1 MGKRLYVGNLAYKT
15 RDDGLRAFFAAAGNV
30 TAAEVI
36 MMGRRSNRSKGFGF
50 VEFATDEEATHA
62 RETLNGQL
70 LDERPIRVD
79 VANDKPERAE
89 GDRRDDRP
97 PRQDYNDRGNDRG
110 TDRPAYSSDRPSYGN
125 DRPAYSSDRPSGGGG
140 AHGGYSSGGGGYNS
154 DRGGERRYS
163 DRRF

>member
-15 RDDGLRAFFAAAGNV
+15 RDDGLHAFFAAAGTV

-50 VEFATDEEATHA
+50 VEFATDEEAKHA
-62 RETLNGQL
+62 METLNGQL
-70 LDERPIRVD
+70 LDERPIRLD

-89 GDRRDDRP
+89 GDRMDDRP
-97 PRQDYNDRGNDRG
+97 RRDYNDRGS
-110 TDRPAYSSDRPSYGN
+110 DRPAYSSDRPTAE
-125 DRPAYSSDRPSGGGG
+125 RPAYNSGAGGGSRPAYNSNSGGGDR
-140 AHGGYSSGGGGYNS
+140 GGYNS

>member
-50 VEFATDEEATHA
+50 VEFATDEEAKHA
-62 RETLNGQL
+62 METLSGQL

-79 VANDKPERAE
+79 VASDKPERVE
-89 GDRRDDRP
+89 GGDRPDDRP
-97 PRQDYNDRGNDRG
+97 RRDYNNRE
-110 TDRPAYSSDRPSYGN
+110 N
-125 DRPAYSSDRPSGGGG
+125 DRPAYSSDRPSGGSG
-140 AHGGYSSGGGGYNS
+140 AYSGAGNSSGAGNQGGYNS